1 MSLLLLGVVCE
12 LLLDGVLE
20 GGAEDVALVFLVLH
34 TLVILLVKHLALF
47 GLAVHGQGLILQ
59 LLDETL

>member
-1 MSLLLLGVVCE
+1 MSLLLLGVVCK
-12 LLLDGVLE
+12 LLLDGVLV
-20 GGAEDVALVFLVLH
+20 GGAEDVALGFLVFYA
-34 TLVILLVKHLALF
+34 LVILLVKHLALF